1 MTSQTDTTTTGYRS
15 VRGSATALD
24 ALASVLGDT
33 FATVRV
39 ERVLVTEDRVH
50 ITAPMTQARP
60 LARAL
65 FGARDGY
72 VHPGNLVTEWQ
83 GQVDTR
89 DGVLFVHIH
98 GKRDDEAAIR
108 RWAEGVKVARAVLA
122 AQAVPAQFVA
132 DVLRGGVDSI
142 APAPAVTLRAV
153 ELAEK
158 AESGTYRHVRERC
171 TRLVEARTVNA
182 AAVARADVRSYLR
195 GMDELGFY
203 GPDDCEAADA
213 AFLVVF
219 GVSR

>member
-1 MTSQTDTTTTGYRS
+1 MTSQTDTTTAGYRS
-15 VRGSATALD
+15 VRGTVTALD

-89 DGVLFVHIH
+89 DGVLRL
-98 GKRDDEAAIR
+98 RDAGAKDAA
-108 RWAEGVKVARAVLA
+108 AVLA

-132 DVLRGGVDSI
+132 DVIRGGVDSI

-158 AESGTYRHVRERC
+158 AESGTYRVVREHC
-171 TRLVEARTVNA
+171 TTVVERRVPNA
-182 AAVARADVRSYLR
+182 EGVARAEVRAYLQTL
-195 GMDELGFY
+195 DEAGFY
-203 GPDDCEAADA
+203 GPGDIEAADA
-213 AFLVVF
+213 AFLTVF
-219 GVSR
+219 GVTR